1 MEGSYPQMTLGQLP
15 YLCMKLLLHNQ
26 KEGPEVSDFRPH
38 YNNKITYWEEKVYI
52 YFEKAVIL

>member
-1 MEGSYPQMTLGQLP
+1 MTLGQLP